1 MTSGGYIKYIIKGM
15 MIKAI
20 NPGSNIASAHVLQ
33 LNEISLLVAFA
44 TKSTTNGL
52 GAVAVMNIA
61 EVIGLAW

>member
-1 MTSGGYIKYIIKGM
+1 

-20 NPGSNIASAHVLQ
+20 NPGSNIASAQVLQ
-33 LNEISLLVAFA
+33 LKEISLLVAFA